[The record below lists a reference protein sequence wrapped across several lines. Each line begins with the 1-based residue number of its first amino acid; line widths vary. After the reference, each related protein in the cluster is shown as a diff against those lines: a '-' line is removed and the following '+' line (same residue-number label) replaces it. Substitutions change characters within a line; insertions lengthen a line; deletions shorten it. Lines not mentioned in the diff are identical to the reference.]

1 MPFWDPRGAPR
12 GAKKCTFFWVFNNSP
27 SRDKILGQFLGPPG
41 HPVWGPSQGYPNGPP
56 DRPYG
61 WVPQLG
67 MGGVTLPHPP
77 KWGPKPTIETAKA
90 LRNWARSFVASETVE
105 TLQSWA
111 SSWVTCVAA
120 MLDVAKGRCVAT
132 GPIARPYAIW
142 GVRAASEEQLPQS
155 KWRKPCAV
163 GLGHERR
170 GRLREPNAARAGVS
184 VLRPT

>member
-1 MPFWDPRGAPR
+1 M
-12 GAKKCTFFWVFNNSP
+12 
-27 SRDKILGQFLGPPG
+27 
-41 HPVWGPSQGYPNGPP
+41 
-56 DRPYG
+56 
-61 WVPQLG
+61 G

-77 KWGPKPTIETAKA
+77 KWGPKPTIETAEA

-111 SSWVTCVAA
+111 PSWVTCVAA
-120 MLDVAKGRCVAT
+120 MLGGAKGRCVAT
-132 GPIARPYAIW
+132 GPLARPYALW
-142 GVRAASEEQLPQS
+142 GVRAASEEHLPQS

>member
-1 MPFWDPRGAPR
+1 M
-12 GAKKCTFFWVFNNSP
+12 
-27 SRDKILGQFLGPPG
+27 GPPG
-41 HPVWGPSQGYPNGPP
+41 GPPGGQKSAHFFGYLITLPVGTKFGTIFGPPRDPRFGAPARGTPMDPP

-142 GVRAASEEQLPQS
+142 GVRAASEEHLPQS
-155 KWRKPCAV
+155 KGRKPCAV

>member
-1 MPFWDPRGAPR
+1 MD
-12 GAKKCTFFWVFNNSP
+12 
-27 SRDKILGQFLGPPG
+27 
-41 HPVWGPSQGYPNGPP
+41 PP

-77 KWGPKPTIETAKA
+77 KWGPKPTIEIAEA

-120 MLDVAKGRCVAT
+120 MLVGAKGRCVAT

-142 GVRAASEEQLPQS
+142 GVRAASEEHLPQS